1 MFRRNMSC
9 HHVYLQLLD
18 GLDVLQRNTL
28 TPLKQEFIAQ
38 SIIGTYKN
46 LTAAHFIR

>member
-1 MFRRNMSC
+1 MSC
-9 HHVYLQLLD
+9 HHGSPQLLD

-28 TPLKQEFIAQ
+28 TPLKEEFIAQ

-46 LTAAHFIR
+46 LTAKDFIR